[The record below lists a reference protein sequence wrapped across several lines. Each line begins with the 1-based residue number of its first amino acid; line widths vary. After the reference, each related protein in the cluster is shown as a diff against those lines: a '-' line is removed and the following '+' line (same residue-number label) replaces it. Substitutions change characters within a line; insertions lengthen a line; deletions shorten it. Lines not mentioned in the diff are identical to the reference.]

1 MLRKIYSSESYNQ
14 NTIDITFVFSN
25 DVEEGYGLA
34 AATFVD
40 PQMDQNK
47 KFTKEQIR
55 LYQDYILSVESMV
68 AARFKITY
76 SKQSKW
82 SYSYYI
88 EFEVPVDDDAEV
100 ELWKI
105 RFRIS
110 NHEPSD
116 KSFSKSNERRFIF
129 RCITLGNSEIFES
142 SFRSLRVIAKTLDRL
157 EAGDLEA
164 VMQMNFHDN
173 STDFEWERGV

>member
-1 MLRKIYSSESYNQ
+1 METCLSQ
-14 NTIDITFVFSN
+14 Q
-25 DVEEGYGLA
+25 A
-34 AATFVD
+34 
-40 PQMDQNK
+40 
-47 KFTKEQIR
+47 EQIPSNNKTIPTNDKKVLVR
-55 LYQDYILSVESMV
+55 LNRL
-68 AARFKITY
+68 
-76 SKQSKW
+76 
-82 SYSYYI
+82 
-88 EFEVPVDDDAEV
+88 VDKVNPAIDV

-129 RCITLGNSEIFES
+129 RCITLGNNEIFES
-142 SFRSLRVIAKTLDRL
+142 SFQSLRVIAKTLDRL
-157 EAGDLEA
+157 EAGNLEA